1 MASPSQDAR
10 NSIGNTMN
18 LQLLNGIIAGIIAG
32 NRSLYNPTYF
42 YGPDDMVLETL
53 YTVVSDY
60 KETHPEDSVLW
71 VSGDDFCVEL
81 INAIKENIADEF
93 RRKYRSCDMLVMD
106 RVEQLSGRQSAMIEF
121 YEVFD
126 HIFMQSGQI
135 ILGGRVPPVEIA
147 GLDDRIRTQ
156 LESGMICRIG

>member
-1 MASPSQDAR
+1 
-10 NSIGNTMN
+10 MN

-32 NRSLYNPTYF
+32 NRDLYNPTYF
-42 YGPDDMVLETL
+42 YGPDDMVQDTL

-81 INAIKENIADEF
+81 INAIKENTADEF

-126 HIFMQSGQI
+126 HIFMQGGQI
-135 ILGGRVPPVEIA
+135 VLGGRVPPVDIA
-147 GLDDRIRTQ
+147 GLDNRIRTQ
-156 LESGMICRIG
+156 LESGMICHVTSD